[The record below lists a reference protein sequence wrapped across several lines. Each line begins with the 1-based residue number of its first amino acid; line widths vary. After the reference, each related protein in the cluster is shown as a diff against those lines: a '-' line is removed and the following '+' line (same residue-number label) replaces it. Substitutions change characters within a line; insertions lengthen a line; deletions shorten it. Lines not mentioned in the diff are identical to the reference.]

1 MRETKQFDEVMR
13 TVNSIFVDVLED
25 ENLIVKYETTAS
37 DVEEWDSLNH
47 IALVVAIEKKFGIQ
61 FTAKEI
67 QNFKNVGEMCEGIVA
82 KQASKA

>member
-1 MRETKQFDEVMR
+1 MQKNDQFNEVFN
-13 TVNSIFVDVLED
+13 TVNEIFKDVLENED
-25 ENLIVKYETTAS
+25 IVLQYETTAS

-67 QNFKNVGEMCEGIVA
+67 QDFKNVGEMCDGIVQ
-82 KQASKA
+82 KLQGKA